1 MDAYPF
7 HYFKMIKMNKLTH
20 ILIISLFINGC
31 VSLSVGGKLSKRVI
45 DTPSSTNQADSS
57 VYASQSTTMMAINHI
72 LPAKSAAFEMMNKTI
87 ILPAFKRNDIDVYN
101 SLQFLAPEGEN
112 EDGTFTFVYVANP
125 YLEDKNYDILDV
137 LVAEYGRSRAE
148 EYFDIWLSCFAYEQ
162 EVMSFR

>member
-1 MDAYPF
+1 MYSCAIP
-7 HYFKMIKMNKLTH
+7 
-20 ILIISLFINGC
+20 ISIGN
-31 VSLSVGGKLSKRVI
+31 RVVE
-45 DTPSSTNQADSS
+45 TPSATNKAETS
-57 VYASQSTTMMAINHI
+57 VYASQSATMMAINHI

-101 SLQFLAPEGEN
+101 SLQFLAPEGQN
-112 EDGTFTFVYVANP
+112 EDGTYTFVYVASP

-137 LVAEYGRSRAE
+137 LVAEYGRFQAE

>member
-1 MDAYPF
+1 MA
-7 HYFKMIKMNKLTH
+7 
-20 ILIISLFINGC
+20 LFINGC
-31 VSLSVGGKLSKRVI
+31 VSLSIGDKLSKRAVNK
-45 DTPSSTNQADSS
+45 SSNTSKVEAS
-57 VYASQSTTMMAINHI
+57 VYASESTTMMAINHI

>member
-1 MDAYPF
+1 MGVYPF
-7 HYFKMIKMNKLTH
+7 HYFRIMKINKI
-20 ILIISLFINGC
+20 ILIVMALFINGC
-31 VSLSVGGKLSKRVI
+31 VSLSIGDKLSKRAVNK
-45 DTPSSTNQADSS
+45 STNTSKVEAS
-57 VYASQSTTMMAINHI
+57 VYASENTTMMAINHI

-87 ILPAFKRNDIDVYN
+87 IFPAFKRNNIDVYN

-125 YLEDKNYDILDV
+125 YLEDQNYDILDV
-137 LVAEYGRSRAE
+137 LIAEYGRSRAE

>member
-1 MDAYPF
+1 MKKIF
-7 HYFKMIKMNKLTH
+7 
-20 ILIISLFINGC
+20 IIT
-31 VSLSVGGKLSKRVI
+31 LSFMMYSCAIPISIGNRVVE
-45 DTPSSTNQADSS
+45 TPSATNKAETS
-57 VYASQSTTMMAINHI
+57 VYASQSATMMAINHI

-101 SLQFLAPEGEN
+101 SLQFLAPEGQN
-112 EDGTFTFVYVANP
+112 EDGTYTFVYVASP

-137 LVAEYGRSRAE
+137 LVAEYGRFQAE